1 MRNST
6 ALANVAGAT
15 SRSGEIRPLNAF
27 ELINAALD
35 ISSLFERRSDVV
47 KRHTRFTSRESPSR
61 IAEVVEAAH
70 VQLGGLSER
79 NSFRCSSK
87 KYAIVCGFIL
97 NVGFAIR
104 NSQLHIK

>member
-1 MRNST
+1 MRNSF
-6 ALANVAGAT
+6 AFADVAGAT
-15 SRSGEIRPLNAF
+15 SRSGDIRPLNAF

-70 VQLGGLSER
+70 VQLGGLTER

-87 KYAIVCGFIL
+87 IHTIVCDF
-97 NVGFAIR
+97 V
-104 NSQLHIK
+104 LHS